1 MSISYTSGFIKQ
13 SRHLAPEIRQQLKH
27 SIELFSENPLH
38 PSLRNHPLKGK
49 YKSHRSIDVTGD
61 VRALYIQK
69 GDEATF
75 VAVGTH
81 NQLYG

>member
-1 MSISYTSGFIKQ
+1 MSGFIRQ
-13 SRHLAPEIRQQLKH
+13 SRQLPPEIRQQLKH
-27 SIELFSENPLH
+27 SIELFSDNLLH

-69 GDEATF
+69 GNEAIF